1 MYTTNI
7 LNRHFNIY
15 AAIAIVLMTVV
26 LPAQAAMRCGTKLID
41 IGDSAIK
48 LLEDCGEPAIGDTS
62 NLDYGEW
69 TYNFGPEKFMIK
81 VQIVNGQVDI
91 FQTLGR
97 GYVTEEGGGLPDA
110 NDAESD

>member
-1 MYTTNI
+1 MRLPNRRLNI
-7 LNRHFNIY
+7 PGIV
-15 AAIAIVLMTVV
+15 AIVLLTVV
-26 LPAQAAMRCGTKLID
+26 LPAQAAMRCGTSLID

-48 LLEDCGEPAIGDTS
+48 LLEDCGEPVIGETG

-69 TYNFGPEKFMIK
+69 TYNFGPEEFMIK

-97 GYVTEEGGGLPDA
+97 GYVAEKEGGLPDA
-110 NDAESD
+110 DKE